1 MERLITK
8 VGEAVVIL
16 LSVLL
21 LGAFVPFTIALFVYA
36 STEATFAECT
46 SHSIVFWLFTI
57 IGWIGAYSYINED
70 VMGERY

>member
-8 VGEAVVIL
+8 VGEAAVIL
-16 LSVLL
+16 LSVLF

-57 IGWIGAYSYINED
+57 IGWVGASIYINED
-70 VMGERY
+70 VIGKHY